1 MEGDLVTGSAPPPTL
16 STSSEA
22 AAPETAA
29 VVAGPPPR
37 PSFTTSASW
46 TFGAQVATAVLSLGN
61 VLIVSRWLGPTGRG
75 DVAFLM
81 AVSYLSSQLASLSVD
96 QAATNIAGQSPH
108 HRRAAAGN
116 AVVLS
121 IVLGALAAAV
131 LAALF
136 AFFPAMGPRVSL
148 SLRALALAVIPPLIL
163 FTYLNGMVF
172 ADFGVRVANLSNLI
186 PPIVNIF
193 GNGLFAA
200 AGVLS
205 VASAFSVWVAG
216 QLIALLLL
224 VWYLE
229 RRLAG
234 FGKPSK
240 TLAREMLAFGAKAY
254 GGRVF
259 FVGNLRLD
267 QWLVGALAGSRQL
280 GLYSVAVAW
289 SEGLFILPRALMAAQ
304 RPYLIRSSPREAG
317 LESTRILRLSLL
329 LTVPAVLAVIGLAPF
344 LCETLFGSQ
353 FRGAI
358 NPLRILALGAFGMAA
373 GKILGSALIA
383 QNRPL
388 LDLLATAVAFVATV
402 VLDVLLIPH
411 HGGFGAAIAS
421 SAAYTAGGAAVAMCG
436 ARVLQFR
443 LRWLYPTATDARAT
457 AHAGVAALRRVSGR
471 GPSAQE
477 ASS

>member
-1 MEGDLVTGSAPPPTL
+1 MEGGD
-16 STSSEA
+16 
-22 AAPETAA
+22 
-29 VVAGPPPR
+29 AGR
-37 PSFTTSASW
+37 PSYALSASW
-46 TFGAQVATAVLSLGN
+46 TFVSQVAVAVLGLGN
-61 VLIVSRWLGPTGRG
+61 VLIVSRSLGPSGRG

-81 AVSYLSSQLASLSVD
+81 AVSYLASQLASFSVD
-96 QAATNIAGQSPH
+96 QAVTNIAGQSPH
-108 HRRAAAGN
+108 QRRAAAGN

-121 IVLGALAAAV
+121 LVLGGLAIAVLGVLLIAFPALGPRVHVGLRVLALAA
-131 LAALF
+131 
-136 AFFPAMGPRVSL
+136 
-148 SLRALALAVIPPLIL
+148 IPPLIL
-163 FTYLNGMVF
+163 STYLNGMVF
-172 ADFGVRVANLSNLI
+172 ADFGVRVANVSIVI
-186 PPIVNIF
+186 PPVVNVLA
-193 GNGLFAA
+193 NGTFAT
-200 AGVLS
+200 AGALS

-216 QLIALLLL
+216 QLVALLLL

-234 FGKPSK
+234 FGRPSK
-240 TLAREMLAFGAKAY
+240 TLARQMLAFGAKAY

-304 RPYLIRSSPREAG
+304 RPYLIRSSPRDAG
-317 LESTRILRLSLL
+317 AESTRILRLSVL

-344 LCETLFGSQ
+344 LCETIFGAQ

-373 GKILGSALIA
+373 GKIIGSALIA

-411 HGGFGAAIAS
+411 HGGLGAAIAS
-421 SAAYTAGGAAVAMCG
+421 SAAYSAGGAAVALCG
-436 ARVLQFR
+436 ARVLHFR
-443 LRWLYPTATDARAT
+443 LTWLYPTAMDVRAT
-457 AHAGVAALRRVSGR
+457 GRAGVAALRRVAGR